1 MKRLV
6 AVWVLCSALSL
17 GSFGVLVYED
27 RRLGVELPYSMPMA
41 MAAMALL
48 APAAFAL
55 LERIR
60 ASRPVV
66 VQAAPV
72 AERQPAAAAPP
83 PNPSRFRRRGAEGV
97 VLLDTSSF
105 PGRVRAA

>member
-72 AERQPAAAAPP
+72 AQRQPAAAAPP
-83 PNPSRFRRRGAEGV
+83 NPPRFRRRGAEGV